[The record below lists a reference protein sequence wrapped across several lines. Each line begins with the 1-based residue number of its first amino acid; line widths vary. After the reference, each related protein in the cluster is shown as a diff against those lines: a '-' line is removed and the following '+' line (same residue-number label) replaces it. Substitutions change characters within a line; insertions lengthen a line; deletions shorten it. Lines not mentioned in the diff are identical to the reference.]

1 MNFKYGEFFKYIEAE
16 KSATSDQTVQNNGN
30 NGVVNSVA
38 PTNDTNVGN
47 QVQGNAQPTS
57 KGNRTALITKY
68 VDNYFNKSNNGKTGD
83 GIGWNY
89 SGANEGTK
97 KILDLA
103 KKWTIDNL
111 SNSTINM
118 KTLPMEVSKF
128 ADSAVHQAQAK
139 MAQDAEKQAEVEQGT
154 TNQEGTKPQN
164 QEQSQEAPTQNPSD
178 LLTIAKQDVSDIAK
192 NLSTNEISIK
202 VESKSVG
209 SKLKAIKE
217 AKENI
222 TSIGNFNVVI
232 TMSSQNTN
240 GTENNQSNEPVAEGK
255 ENPVDNNTKEAE
267 DKENQVNNNAIEAEK
282 ESLTKQFLKGKINEA
297 ENKDVSKSVSNI
309 VKQII
314 SSFGTREIGNE
325 TVQITNSGNATTS
338 ENNGVLTI
346 TVPMAIV
353 RVDTKEK
360 STFGDKVQKIQNIR
374 NQNADIA
381 LKKAQ
386 AKAMKTDAKARLAA
400 AKKGK
405 GSGGNI
411 LKNFSPYGN
420 TSNTTGQSYTKS
432 VL

>member
-1 MNFKYGEFFKYIEAE
+1 MDFKYGDFFKYIEAE
-16 KSATSDQTVQNNGN
+16 QSAASDQTVQNNGN

-38 PTNDTNVGN
+38 PTNDTKVGN

-57 KGNRTALITKY
+57 KEDRTALITKY

-139 MAQDAEKQAEVEQGT
+139 MAQDAEKQAEQGT
-154 TNQEGTKPQN
+154 ANQGDTKPQN
-164 QEQSQEAPTQNPSD
+164 QEQPQEAPTQNPSD
-178 LLTIAKQDVSDIAK
+178 LLTIVNQDVSDIAK

-240 GTENNQSNEPVAEGK
+240 GTEDKKSNEQGEEGQ
-255 ENPVDNNTKEAE
+255 ENPVDNNAKEV
-267 DKENQVNNNAIEAEK
+267 KQ
-282 ESLTKQFLKGKINEA
+282 ESLAKQFLKGKINES
-297 ENKDVSKSVSNI
+297 ENNDVSKSVSNI

-360 STFGDKVQKIQNIR
+360 STLGDKVQKIQNIR

-420 TSNTTGQSYTKS
+420 TSSTTSQSYTKS

>member
-1 MNFKYGEFFKYIEAE
+1 MDFKYGDFFKYIEAE
-16 KSATSDQTVQNNGN
+16 QSAAGDQTVQNN
-30 NGVVNSVA
+30 
-38 PTNDTNVGN
+38 
-47 QVQGNAQPTS
+47 AQPTS
-57 KGNRTALITKY
+57 KEDRTALITKY

-139 MAQDAEKQAEVEQGT
+139 MAQDAEKQAEQGT
-154 TNQEGTKPQN
+154 ANQGDTKPQN
-164 QEQSQEAPTQNPSD
+164 QEQSQGVPTQNPSD

-232 TMSSQNTN
+232 TMSSQDTN
-240 GTENNQSNEPVAEGK
+240 GTENKSNEQGEEGQ
-255 ENPVDNNTKEAE
+255 ENQVDNNAKEAE
-267 DKENQVNNNAIEAEK
+267 DKENPVGNNATEK
-282 ESLTKQFLKGKINEA
+282 EQESLAKQFLKGKINEA

-360 STFGDKVQKIQNIR
+360 STLGDKVQKIQNIR

-420 TSNTTGQSYTKS
+420 TSNTTSQSYTKS

>member
-1 MNFKYGEFFKYIEAE
+1 MDFKYGDFFKYIEAE
-16 KSATSDQTVQNNGN
+16 QSAAGDQTVQNN
-30 NGVVNSVA
+30 
-38 PTNDTNVGN
+38 
-47 QVQGNAQPTS
+47 AQPTS
-57 KGNRTALITKY
+57 KEDRTALITKY

-139 MAQDAEKQAEVEQGT
+139 MAQDAEKQAEQGT
-154 TNQEGTKPQN
+154 TNQEDTKPQN

-240 GTENNQSNEPVAEGK
+240 GTENKSNEQGEEGQ
-255 ENPVDNNTKEAE
+255 ENPVDNNAKEAE
-267 DKENQVNNNAIEAEK
+267 DKENPVGNNATEK
-282 ESLTKQFLKGKINEA
+282 EQESLSKQFLKGKINEA

-360 STFGDKVQKIQNIR
+360 STLGDKVQKIQNIR

-420 TSNTTGQSYTKS
+420 TSNTTSQSYTKS

>member
-1 MNFKYGEFFKYIEAE
+1 MNFKYGDFFKYIEAE
-16 KSATSDQTVQNNGN
+16 QLATS
-30 NGVVNSVA
+30 
-38 PTNDTNVGN
+38 
-47 QVQGNAQPTS
+47 AQPTS
-57 KGNRTALITKY
+57 KEDRTALITKY

-139 MAQDAEKQAEVEQGT
+139 MAQDAEKQAEQGT
-154 TNQEGTKPQN
+154 ANQGDTKPQN

-209 SKLKAIKE
+209 SKLKAMKE

-240 GTENNQSNEPVAEGK
+240 GTEDKKSNEQGEEGQ
-255 ENPVDNNTKEAE
+255 ENPVDNNAKEV
-267 DKENQVNNNAIEAEK
+267 KQ
-282 ESLTKQFLKGKINEA
+282 ESLTKQFLKRKINEA

-360 STFGDKVQKIQNIR
+360 STLGDKVQKIQNIR

-420 TSNTTGQSYTKS
+420 TSNTTSQSYTKS

>member
-16 KSATSDQTVQNNGN
+16 QSAASDQTVQNNGN

-38 PTNDTNVGN
+38 PTNDTKVGN

-57 KGNRTALITKY
+57 KEDRTALITKY

-139 MAQDAEKQAEVEQGT
+139 MAQDAEKQAEQPKDNGQ
-154 TNQEGTKPQN
+154 NGQEADKPQN
-164 QEQSQEAPTQNPSD
+164 QEQPQEAPTQNPSD

-232 TMSSQNTN
+232 TMNSQNTN
-240 GTENNQSNEPVAEGK
+240 GTEDKKSNEQGEEG
-255 ENPVDNNTKEAE
+255 
-267 DKENQVNNNAIEAEK
+267 KENQVNNNAIEAEK
-282 ESLTKQFLKGKINEA
+282 ESLTKQFLKRKINEA

-360 STFGDKVQKIQNIR
+360 STLGDKVQKIQNIR

-420 TSNTTGQSYTKS
+420 TSNTTSQSYTKS

>member
-16 KSATSDQTVQNNGN
+16 KLDTSAQPVQDNGN

-38 PTNDTNVGN
+38 PTNDTKAVNKGKSNV
-47 QVQGNAQPTS
+47 QPTS
-57 KGNRTALITKY
+57 KEDRTALITKY

-139 MAQDAEKQAEVEQGT
+139 MAQDAEKQAEQPKDNGQ
-154 TNQEGTKPQN
+154 NGQEADKPQN
-164 QEQSQEAPTQNPSD
+164 QEQSQEVPTQNPSD

-202 VESKSVG
+202 VESKSVD

-232 TMSSQNTN
+232 TMNSQNTN
-240 GTENNQSNEPVAEGK
+240 GTEDKKSNEQGEEG
-255 ENPVDNNTKEAE
+255 
-267 DKENQVNNNAIEAEK
+267 KENQVNNNAIEAEK
-282 ESLTKQFLKGKINEA
+282 ESLTKQFLKRKINEA

-360 STFGDKVQKIQNIR
+360 STLGDKVQKIQNIR

-420 TSNTTGQSYTKS
+420 TSNTTSQSYTKS

>member
-1 MNFKYGEFFKYIEAE
+1 MKFKYGEFFKYIEAE
-16 KSATSDQTVQNNGN
+16 QSATGDQTVQNN
-30 NGVVNSVA
+30 
-38 PTNDTNVGN
+38 
-47 QVQGNAQPTS
+47 AQPTS
-57 KGNRTALITKY
+57 KEDRTALITKY

-139 MAQDAEKQAEVEQGT
+139 MAQDAEKQAEQPKDNGQSG
-154 TNQEGTKPQN
+154 QEADKPQN
-164 QEQSQEAPTQNPSD
+164 QEQSQETPTQNPSD
-178 LLTIAKQDVSDIAK
+178 VLTIAKQDVSDIAK

-232 TMSSQNTN
+232 TMSSQDTN
-240 GTENNQSNEPVAEGK
+240 GTEDKKSNEQGEEGQ
-255 ENPVDNNTKEAE
+255 ENPVDNNAKEAE
-267 DKENQVNNNAIEAEK
+267 DKENPVGNNATEK
-282 ESLTKQFLKGKINEA
+282 EQESLSKQFLKGKINEA

-360 STFGDKVQKIQNIR
+360 STLGDKVQKIQNIR

-420 TSNTTGQSYTKS
+420 TSNTTSQSYTKS

>member
-1 MNFKYGEFFKYIEAE
+1 MNFKYGDFFKYIEAE
-16 KSATSDQTVQNNGN
+16 QSAAGDQTVQNNGN

-38 PTNDTNVGN
+38 PTNGTKED
-47 QVQGNAQPTS
+47 
-57 KGNRTALITKY
+57 RTALITKY

-139 MAQDAEKQAEVEQGT
+139 MAQDAEKQAEQGT
-154 TNQEGTKPQN
+154 ANQEDTKPQN
-164 QEQSQEAPTQNPSD
+164 QEQPQEAPTQNPSD

-240 GTENNQSNEPVAEGK
+240 GTEDKKSNEQGEEG
-255 ENPVDNNTKEAE
+255 
-267 DKENQVNNNAIEAEK
+267 KENQVNNNAIEAEDK
-282 ESLTKQFLKGKINEA
+282 ENPVGNNATEKEQESLSKQFLKKKINEA

-360 STFGDKVQKIQNIR
+360 STLGDKVQKIQNIR

-405 GSGGNI
+405 GSVGNI
-411 LKNFSPYGN
+411 IKNFSPYGN
-420 TSNTTGQSYTKS
+420 TSNTIGQSYTKS

>member
-16 KSATSDQTVQNNGN
+16 QSAARNQTVQNNGN

-38 PTNDTNVGN
+38 PTNDT
-47 QVQGNAQPTS
+47 
-57 KGNRTALITKY
+57 KEDRTALITKY

-139 MAQDAEKQAEVEQGT
+139 MAQDAEKQAEQGT
-154 TNQEGTKPQN
+154 ANQGDTKPQN
-164 QEQSQEAPTQNPSD
+164 QEQPQEAPTQNPSD

-232 TMSSQNTN
+232 TMNSQNTN
-240 GTENNQSNEPVAEGK
+240 GTENKSNEQGEEGQ
-255 ENPVDNNTKEAE
+255 
-267 DKENQVNNNAIEAEK
+267 ENQVNNNDIEAK
-282 ESLTKQFLKGKINEA
+282 QESLAKQFLKGKINEA

-360 STFGDKVQKIQNIR
+360 STLGDKVQKIQNIR

-420 TSNTTGQSYTKS
+420 TSSTTGQSYTKS

>member
-1 MNFKYGEFFKYIEAE
+1 MDFKYGDFFKYIEAE
-16 KSATSDQTVQNNGN
+16 QLAAGDQTVQN
-30 NGVVNSVA
+30 
-38 PTNDTNVGN
+38 
-47 QVQGNAQPTS
+47 NAQPTS

-139 MAQDAEKQAEVEQGT
+139 MAQDAEKQAEQET
-154 TNQEGTKPQN
+154 TNQEDTKPQN
-164 QEQSQEAPTQNPSD
+164 QEQSQEVPTQNSSD

-217 AKENI
+217 AKGNI

-240 GTENNQSNEPVAEGK
+240 GTENKSNEQGEEGK
-255 ENPVDNNTKEAE
+255 KNQVDNNAK
-267 DKENQVNNNAIEAEK
+267 EAEK
-282 ESLTKQFLKGKINEA
+282 ESLSKQFLKGKINEA

-360 STFGDKVQKIQNIR
+360 STLGDKVQKIQNIR

-420 TSNTTGQSYTKS
+420 TSNTTSQSYTKS

>member
-1 MNFKYGEFFKYIEAE
+1 MDFKYGDFFKYIEAE
-16 KSATSDQTVQNNGN
+16 QSAAGDQTVQNN
-30 NGVVNSVA
+30 
-38 PTNDTNVGN
+38 
-47 QVQGNAQPTS
+47 AQPTS
-57 KGNRTALITKY
+57 KEDRTALITKY

-139 MAQDAEKQAEVEQGT
+139 MAQDAEKQAEQGT
-154 TNQEGTKPQN
+154 ANQGDTKPQN
-164 QEQSQEAPTQNPSD
+164 QEQSQGVPTQNPSD

-232 TMSSQNTN
+232 TMSSQDTN
-240 GTENNQSNEPVAEGK
+240 GTENKSNEQGK
-255 ENPVDNNTKEAE
+255 EEQENQVDNNAKEAE
-267 DKENQVNNNAIEAEK
+267 DKENPVGNNATEK
-282 ESLTKQFLKGKINEA
+282 EQESLAKQFLKGKINEA

-360 STFGDKVQKIQNIR
+360 STLGDKVQKIQNIR

-420 TSNTTGQSYTKS
+420 TSNTTSQSYTKS

>member
-1 MNFKYGEFFKYIEAE
+1 MGDLLSMNFKYGDFFKYIEAE
-16 KSATSDQTVQNNGN
+16 QLATS
-30 NGVVNSVA
+30 
-38 PTNDTNVGN
+38 
-47 QVQGNAQPTS
+47 AQPTS
-57 KGNRTALITKY
+57 KEDRIALITKY

-139 MAQDAEKQAEVEQGT
+139 MAQDAEKQAEQGT
-154 TNQEGTKPQN
+154 TNQEDTKPQN
-164 QEQSQEAPTQNPSD
+164 QEQSQEVPTQNPSD

-255 ENPVDNNTKEAE
+255 ENQGDS
-267 DKENQVNNNAIEAEK
+267 NAIEAEK
-282 ESLTKQFLKGKINEA
+282 ESLAKQFLKGKINEA

-360 STFGDKVQKIQNIR
+360 STLGDKVQKIQNIR

-420 TSNTTGQSYTKS
+420 ASNTTSQSYTKS

>member
-1 MNFKYGEFFKYIEAE
+1 MNFKYGDFFKYIEAE
-16 KSATSDQTVQNNGN
+16 KLAT
-30 NGVVNSVA
+30 
-38 PTNDTNVGN
+38 
-47 QVQGNAQPTS
+47 NAQPTS
-57 KGNRTALITKY
+57 KEDRTALITKY

-139 MAQDAEKQAEVEQGT
+139 MAQDAEKQAEQPKDNGQ
-154 TNQEGTKPQN
+154 NGQEADKPQN
-164 QEQSQEAPTQNPSD
+164 QEQSQEVPTQNPSD
-178 LLTIAKQDVSDIAK
+178 LLTIAKQGVSDIAK

-202 VESKSVG
+202 VESKSVD

-232 TMSSQNTN
+232 TMSNQDTN
-240 GTENNQSNEPVAEGK
+240 GTEDKKSNEQGEEGQ
-255 ENPVDNNTKEAE
+255 ENPVDNNTKEV
-267 DKENQVNNNAIEAEK
+267 KQ
-282 ESLTKQFLKGKINEA
+282 ESLSKQFLKGKINEA

-353 RVDTKEK
+353 KVDTKEK
-360 STFGDKVQKIQNIR
+360 STIGDKVQKIQNIR

-420 TSNTTGQSYTKS
+420 TSSTTGQSYTKS

>member
-16 KSATSDQTVQNNGN
+16 QSATS
-30 NGVVNSVA
+30 
-38 PTNDTNVGN
+38 
-47 QVQGNAQPTS
+47 AQPTS
-57 KGNRTALITKY
+57 KEDRTALITKY

-139 MAQDAEKQAEVEQGT
+139 MAQDAEKQAEQGT

-232 TMSSQNTN
+232 TMSSQDTN
-240 GTENNQSNEPVAEGK
+240 GTENKSNEQGK
-255 ENPVDNNTKEAE
+255 EEQENQVDNNAKEAE
-267 DKENQVNNNAIEAEK
+267 DKENPVGNNATEK
-282 ESLTKQFLKGKINEA
+282 EQESLAKQFLKGKINEA

-338 ENNGVLTI
+338 ENNDVLTI

-360 STFGDKVQKIQNIR
+360 STLGDKVQKIQNIR

-411 LKNFSPYGN
+411 LKNFSPYGT
-420 TSNTTGQSYTKS
+420 TSNTTSQSYTKS

>member
-1 MNFKYGEFFKYIEAE
+1 MNFKYGDFFKYIEAE
-16 KSATSDQTVQNNGN
+16 QSAASDQTVQNNGN
-30 NGVVNSVA
+30 NGAVNSVA
-38 PTNDTNVGN
+38 PTNGTKVGN

-57 KGNRTALITKY
+57 KEDRTALITKY

-139 MAQDAEKQAEVEQGT
+139 MAQDAEKQAEQGT

-164 QEQSQEAPTQNPSD
+164 QGQPQEAPTQNPSD

-232 TMSSQNTN
+232 TMSSQDTN
-240 GTENNQSNEPVAEGK
+240 GTENKSNEQGEEGK
-255 ENPVDNNTKEAE
+255 ENQVDNNAK
-267 DKENQVNNNAIEAEK
+267 EAEK
-282 ESLTKQFLKGKINEA
+282 ESLAKQFLKGKINEA

-360 STFGDKVQKIQNIR
+360 STLGDKVQKIQNIR

-420 TSNTTGQSYTKS
+420 TSNTTSQSYTKS

>member
-1 MNFKYGEFFKYIEAE
+1 MNFKYGDFFKYIEAE
-16 KSATSDQTVQNNGN
+16 QLATS
-30 NGVVNSVA
+30 
-38 PTNDTNVGN
+38 
-47 QVQGNAQPTS
+47 AQPTS
-57 KGNRTALITKY
+57 KEDRTALITKY

-139 MAQDAEKQAEVEQGT
+139 MAQDAEKQAEQPKDNGQSG
-154 TNQEGTKPQN
+154 QEADKPQN

-240 GTENNQSNEPVAEGK
+240 GTENKSNEQGEEGQ
-255 ENPVDNNTKEAE
+255 ENQVDNNAKEAE
-267 DKENQVNNNAIEAEK
+267 DKENPVGNNATEK
-282 ESLTKQFLKGKINEA
+282 EQESLSKQFLKKKINEA

-360 STFGDKVQKIQNIR
+360 STLGDKVQKIQNIR

-420 TSNTTGQSYTKS
+420 TSNTTSQSYTKS

>member
-1 MNFKYGEFFKYIEAE
+1 MNFKYGDFFKYIEAE
-16 KSATSDQTVQNNGN
+16 QLATS
-30 NGVVNSVA
+30 
-38 PTNDTNVGN
+38 
-47 QVQGNAQPTS
+47 AQPTS
-57 KGNRTALITKY
+57 KEDRTALITKY

-139 MAQDAEKQAEVEQGT
+139 MAQDAEKQAEQGT

-232 TMSSQNTN
+232 TMSSQDTN
-240 GTENNQSNEPVAEGK
+240 GTEDKKSNEQGEEGQ
-255 ENPVDNNTKEAE
+255 
-267 DKENQVNNNAIEAEK
+267 ENQVNNNTIEAEK
-282 ESLTKQFLKGKINEA
+282 ESLSKQFLKGKINEA

-360 STFGDKVQKIQNIR
+360 STLGDKVQKIQNIR

-386 AKAMKTDAKARLAA
+386 AKAMKTDAKARLAV

-420 TSNTTGQSYTKS
+420 TSNTTSQSYTKS

>member
-1 MNFKYGEFFKYIEAE
+1 MDFKYGDFFKYIEAE
-16 KSATSDQTVQNNGN
+16 QLATSAQTVQN
-30 NGVVNSVA
+30 
-38 PTNDTNVGN
+38 
-47 QVQGNAQPTS
+47 NAQPTS
-57 KGNRTALITKY
+57 KEDRTALITKY

-139 MAQDAEKQAEVEQGT
+139 MAQDAEKQAEQGT
-154 TNQEGTKPQN
+154 ANQEDTKPQN
-164 QEQSQEAPTQNPSD
+164 QEQPQEAPTQNPSD

-240 GTENNQSNEPVAEGK
+240 GTENKSNEQGEEEQ
-255 ENPVDNNTKEAE
+255 ENQVDNNAKEAE
-267 DKENQVNNNAIEAEK
+267 DKENPVGNNATEK
-282 ESLTKQFLKGKINEA
+282 EQESLSKQFLKKKINEA

-360 STFGDKVQKIQNIR
+360 STLGDKVQKIQNIR

-420 TSNTTGQSYTKS
+420 TSNTTSQSYTKS

>member
-16 KSATSDQTVQNNGN
+16 KLDTSAQPVQDNGN

-38 PTNDTNVGN
+38 PTNDTKAVNKGKSNV
-47 QVQGNAQPTS
+47 QPTS
-57 KGNRTALITKY
+57 KEDRTALITKY

-139 MAQDAEKQAEVEQGT
+139 MAQDAEKQAEQPKDNGQ
-154 TNQEGTKPQN
+154 NGQEADKPQN
-164 QEQSQEAPTQNPSD
+164 QEQSQEVPTQNPSD

-232 TMSSQNTN
+232 TMNSQNTN
-240 GTENNQSNEPVAEGK
+240 GTEDKKSNEQGEEG
-255 ENPVDNNTKEAE
+255 
-267 DKENQVNNNAIEAEK
+267 KENQVNNNAIEAEK
-282 ESLTKQFLKGKINEA
+282 ESLTKQFLKRKINEA
-297 ENKDVSKSVSNI
+297 ENKDVSNSVSNI

-360 STFGDKVQKIQNIR
+360 STLGDKVQKIQNIR

-420 TSNTTGQSYTKS
+420 TSNTTSQSYTKS

>member
-16 KSATSDQTVQNNGN
+16 KLDTSAQPVQDNGN

-38 PTNDTNVGN
+38 PTNDTKAVNKGKSNV
-47 QVQGNAQPTS
+47 QPTS
-57 KGNRTALITKY
+57 KEDRTALITKY

-139 MAQDAEKQAEVEQGT
+139 MAQDAEKQAEQPKDNGQ
-154 TNQEGTKPQN
+154 NGQEADKPQN
-164 QEQSQEAPTQNPSD
+164 QEQSQEVPTQNPSD

-232 TMSSQNTN
+232 TMNSQNTN
-240 GTENNQSNEPVAEGK
+240 GTEDKKSNEQGEEG
-255 ENPVDNNTKEAE
+255 
-267 DKENQVNNNAIEAEK
+267 KENQVNNNAIEAEK
-282 ESLTKQFLKGKINEA
+282 ESLTKQFLKRKINEA

-360 STFGDKVQKIQNIR
+360 STLGDKVQKIQNIR

-420 TSNTTGQSYTKS
+420 TSNTTSQSYTKS

>member
-1 MNFKYGEFFKYIEAE
+1 MNFKYGDFFKYIEDIEAE
-16 KSATSDQTVQNNGN
+16 QSATGDQTVQNNGN
-30 NGVVNSVA
+30 NGVVNSVE
-38 PTNDTNVGN
+38 PTNDT
-47 QVQGNAQPTS
+47 
-57 KGNRTALITKY
+57 KEDRTALITKY

-111 SNSTINM
+111 SNSTISM

-139 MAQDAEKQAEVEQGT
+139 MAQDAEKQAEQGT
-154 TNQEGTKPQN
+154 ANQEDTKPQN
-164 QEQSQEAPTQNPSD
+164 QEQSQEVPTQNPSD

-217 AKENI
+217 AKGNI

-240 GTENNQSNEPVAEGK
+240 GTENKSNEQGEEGQ
-255 ENPVDNNTKEAE
+255 ENPVDNNAKEV
-267 DKENQVNNNAIEAEK
+267 KQ
-282 ESLTKQFLKGKINEA
+282 ESLAKQFLKGKINES
-297 ENKDVSKSVSNI
+297 ENNDVSKSVSNI

-360 STFGDKVQKIQNIR
+360 STLGDKVQKIQNIR

-420 TSNTTGQSYTKS
+420 TSSTIGQSYTKS

>member
-1 MNFKYGEFFKYIEAE
+1 MNFKYGDFFKYIEAE
-16 KSATSDQTVQNNGN
+16 KSAAGDQTVQNN
-30 NGVVNSVA
+30 
-38 PTNDTNVGN
+38 
-47 QVQGNAQPTS
+47 AQPTS
-57 KGNRTALITKY
+57 KEDRTALIAKY

-139 MAQDAEKQAEVEQGT
+139 MAQDAEKQAEQGT

-164 QEQSQEAPTQNPSD
+164 QEQPQEVPTQNPSD

-240 GTENNQSNEPVAEGK
+240 GTENKQSNEQVTKEQ
-255 ENPVDNNTKEAE
+255 ENPVDNNTKEV
-267 DKENQVNNNAIEAEK
+267 KQ
-282 ESLTKQFLKGKINEA
+282 ESLSKQFLKGKINEA
-297 ENKDVSKSVSNI
+297 ENKDVSKNVSNI

-360 STFGDKVQKIQNIR
+360 STLGDKVQKIQNFR

-420 TSNTTGQSYTKS
+420 TSSTTGQSYTKS

>member
-1 MNFKYGEFFKYIEAE
+1 MNFKYGDFFKYIEAIE
-16 KSATSDQTVQNNGN
+16 AEQSAAGDQTVQNNGN

-38 PTNDTNVGN
+38 PTNDTKVGN

-57 KGNRTALITKY
+57 KEDRTALITKY

-139 MAQDAEKQAEVEQGT
+139 MAQDAEKQAEQPKDNGQSG
-154 TNQEGTKPQN
+154 QEADKPQN
-164 QEQSQEAPTQNPSD
+164 QEQPQEAPTQNPSD

-232 TMSSQNTN
+232 TMSSQDTN
-240 GTENNQSNEPVAEGK
+240 GTENKSNEQGK
-255 ENPVDNNTKEAE
+255 EEQENPVDNNAT
-267 DKENQVNNNAIEAEK
+267 EK
-282 ESLTKQFLKGKINEA
+282 EQESLSKQFLKGKINEA
-297 ENKDVSKSVSNI
+297 ENKDVSKSASNI

-360 STFGDKVQKIQNIR
+360 STLGDKVQKIQSIR

-411 LKNFSPYGN
+411 LKNFSPYGT
-420 TSNTTGQSYTKS
+420 TSNTTSQSYTKS

>member
-1 MNFKYGEFFKYIEAE
+1 MNFKYGDFFKYIEAE
-16 KSATSDQTVQNNGN
+16 QLATS
-30 NGVVNSVA
+30 
-38 PTNDTNVGN
+38 
-47 QVQGNAQPTS
+47 AQPTS
-57 KGNRTALITKY
+57 KEDRTALITKY

-139 MAQDAEKQAEVEQGT
+139 MAQDAEKQAEQGT

-232 TMSSQNTN
+232 TMSSQDTN
-240 GTENNQSNEPVAEGK
+240 GTENKSNEQGEEGK
-255 ENPVDNNTKEAE
+255 ENQVDNNAKEAE
-267 DKENQVNNNAIEAEK
+267 DKENPVGNNATEK
-282 ESLTKQFLKGKINEA
+282 EQESLSKQFLKGKINEA

-360 STFGDKVQKIQNIR
+360 STLGDKVQKIQNIR

-386 AKAMKTDAKARLAA
+386 AKAMKTDAKARLAV

-420 TSNTTGQSYTKS
+420 TSNTTSQSYTKS

>member
-16 KSATSDQTVQNNGN
+16 KSATSDQTVQNN
-30 NGVVNSVA
+30 
-38 PTNDTNVGN
+38 
-47 QVQGNAQPTS
+47 AQPTS
-57 KGNRTALITKY
+57 KEDRTALITKY

-139 MAQDAEKQAEVEQGT
+139 MAQDAEKQAEQGT
-154 TNQEGTKPQN
+154 TNQEDTKLQN
-164 QEQSQEAPTQNPSD
+164 QEQSQEVPTQNPSD

-202 VESKSVG
+202 VESKNVG

-217 AKENI
+217 AKGDI

-240 GTENNQSNEPVAEGK
+240 GTDNKSNEQGEEGQ
-255 ENPVDNNTKEAE
+255 ENQVNNNAKEAE
-267 DKENQVNNNAIEAEK
+267 DKENPVGNNAIEAEK
-282 ESLTKQFLKGKINEA
+282 ESLAKQFLKGKINEA

-360 STFGDKVQKIQNIR
+360 STLGDKVQKIQNIR

-420 TSNTTGQSYTKS
+420 TSNTIGQSYTKS

>member
-1 MNFKYGEFFKYIEAE
+1 MDFKYGDFFKYIEAE
-16 KSATSDQTVQNNGN
+16 QLAAGDQTVQN
-30 NGVVNSVA
+30 
-38 PTNDTNVGN
+38 
-47 QVQGNAQPTS
+47 NAQPTS

-139 MAQDAEKQAEVEQGT
+139 MAQDAEKQAEQET
-154 TNQEGTKPQN
+154 TNQEDTKPQN

-217 AKENI
+217 AKGNI

-240 GTENNQSNEPVAEGK
+240 GTENKSNEQGEEGK
-255 ENPVDNNTKEAE
+255 KNQVDNNAK
-267 DKENQVNNNAIEAEK
+267 EAEK
-282 ESLTKQFLKGKINEA
+282 ESLSKQFLKGKINEA

-360 STFGDKVQKIQNIR
+360 STLGDKVQKIQNIR

-420 TSNTTGQSYTKS
+420 TSNTTSQSYTKS

>member
-1 MNFKYGEFFKYIEAE
+1 MDFKYGDFFKYIEAIE
-16 KSATSDQTVQNNGN
+16 AEQLATSAQ
-30 NGVVNSVA
+30 
-38 PTNDTNVGN
+38 P
-47 QVQGNAQPTS
+47 VQGNAQPTS
-57 KGNRTALITKY
+57 KEDRTALITKY

-139 MAQDAEKQAEVEQGT
+139 MAQDAEKQAEQGT
-154 TNQEGTKPQN
+154 TNQEDTKLQN
-164 QEQSQEAPTQNPSD
+164 QEQSQEVPTQNPSD

-202 VESKSVG
+202 VESKNVG

-217 AKENI
+217 AKGDI

-232 TMSSQNTN
+232 TMNSQNTN

-255 ENPVDNNTKEAE
+255 ENQGDS
-267 DKENQVNNNAIEAEK
+267 NAIEAEK
-282 ESLTKQFLKGKINEA
+282 ESLAKQFLKGKINEA

-360 STFGDKVQKIQNIR
+360 STLGDKVQKIQNIR

-420 TSNTTGQSYTKS
+420 TSNTIGQSYTKS

>member
-1 MNFKYGEFFKYIEAE
+1 MKFKYGEFFKYIEAE
-16 KSATSDQTVQNNGN
+16 QSATGDQTVQNN
-30 NGVVNSVA
+30 
-38 PTNDTNVGN
+38 
-47 QVQGNAQPTS
+47 AQPTS
-57 KGNRTALITKY
+57 KEDRTALITKY

-139 MAQDAEKQAEVEQGT
+139 MAQDAEKQAEQGT
-154 TNQEGTKPQN
+154 ANQGDTKPQN
-164 QEQSQEAPTQNPSD
+164 QEQSQGVPTQNPSD

-240 GTENNQSNEPVAEGK
+240 GTENKSNEQGEEGQ
-255 ENPVDNNTKEAE
+255 ENPVDNNAKEAE
-267 DKENQVNNNAIEAEK
+267 DKENPVGNNATEK
-282 ESLTKQFLKGKINEA
+282 EQESLAKQFLKGKINEA

-360 STFGDKVQKIQNIR
+360 STLGDKVQKIQNIR

-420 TSNTTGQSYTKS
+420 TSNTTSQSYTKS

>member
-1 MNFKYGEFFKYIEAE
+1 MNFKYGDFFKYIEAE
-16 KSATSDQTVQNNGN
+16 QLATS
-30 NGVVNSVA
+30 
-38 PTNDTNVGN
+38 
-47 QVQGNAQPTS
+47 AQPTS
-57 KGNRTALITKY
+57 KEDRTALITKY

-139 MAQDAEKQAEVEQGT
+139 MAQDAEKQAEQGT

-232 TMSSQNTN
+232 TMSSQDTN
-240 GTENNQSNEPVAEGK
+240 GTENKSNEQGEEGQ
-255 ENPVDNNTKEAE
+255 
-267 DKENQVNNNAIEAEK
+267 ENQVNNNAIEAEDK
-282 ESLTKQFLKGKINEA
+282 ENPVGNNATEKEQESLAKQFLKGKINEA

-360 STFGDKVQKIQNIR
+360 STLGDKVQKIQNIR

-420 TSNTTGQSYTKS
+420 TSNTTSQSYTKS

>member
-16 KSATSDQTVQNNGN
+16 KSAASDQTVQNNGN

-38 PTNDTNVGN
+38 PTNDTKVGN

-57 KGNRTALITKY
+57 KEDRTALITKY

-139 MAQDAEKQAEVEQGT
+139 MAQDAEKQAEQGT
-154 TNQEGTKPQN
+154 ANQEDTKPQN
-164 QEQSQEAPTQNPSD
+164 QEQPQEAPTQNPSD

-217 AKENI
+217 AKGNI

-232 TMSSQNTN
+232 TMNSQNTN
-240 GTENNQSNEPVAEGK
+240 GTENKSNEQGEEGQ
-255 ENPVDNNTKEAE
+255 
-267 DKENQVNNNAIEAEK
+267 ENQVNNNAIEAEK
-282 ESLTKQFLKGKINEA
+282 ESLAKQFLKGKINEA

-360 STFGDKVQKIQNIR
+360 STLGDKVQKVQNIR

-420 TSNTTGQSYTKS
+420 TSNTTSQSYTKS

>member
-1 MNFKYGEFFKYIEAE
+1 MNFKYGDFFKYIEAE
-16 KSATSDQTVQNNGN
+16 QLATS
-30 NGVVNSVA
+30 
-38 PTNDTNVGN
+38 
-47 QVQGNAQPTS
+47 AQPTS
-57 KGNRTALITKY
+57 KEDRTALITKY

-139 MAQDAEKQAEVEQGT
+139 MAQDAEKQAEQET
-154 TNQEGTKPQN
+154 TNQEDTKPQN
-164 QEQSQEAPTQNPSD
+164 QEQSQEVPTQNPSD

-217 AKENI
+217 AKGNI

-232 TMSSQNTN
+232 TMSSQDTN
-240 GTENNQSNEPVAEGK
+240 GTENKSNEPV
-255 ENPVDNNTKEAE
+255 AE
-267 DKENQVNNNAIEAEK
+267 DKENQVNNNATEK
-282 ESLTKQFLKGKINEA
+282 EQESLAKQFLKGKINEA

-360 STFGDKVQKIQNIR
+360 STLGDKVQKIQNIR

-420 TSNTTGQSYTKS
+420 TSSTIGQSYTKS

>member
-1 MNFKYGEFFKYIEAE
+1 MNFKYGDFFKYIEAE
-16 KSATSDQTVQNNGN
+16 QSAAGDQTVQNNGN

-38 PTNDTNVGN
+38 PTNGTKED
-47 QVQGNAQPTS
+47 
-57 KGNRTALITKY
+57 RTALITKY

-139 MAQDAEKQAEVEQGT
+139 MAQDAEKQAEQGT
-154 TNQEGTKPQN
+154 ANQEDTKPQN
-164 QEQSQEAPTQNPSD
+164 QEQPQEAPTQNPSD

-232 TMSSQNTN
+232 TMNSQNTN
-240 GTENNQSNEPVAEGK
+240 GTENKKGNEQEEGQ
-255 ENPVDNNTKEAE
+255 ENPVGNNAKEA
-267 DKENQVNNNAIEAEK
+267 KQ
-282 ESLTKQFLKGKINEA
+282 ESLTKQFLKSKINEA
-297 ENKDVSKSVSNI
+297 ENKDVSKSVSQI

-360 STFGDKVQKIQNIR
+360 STLGDKVQKIQNIR

-405 GSGGNI
+405 GSVGNI
-411 LKNFSPYGN
+411 IKNFSPYGT
-420 TSNTTGQSYTKS
+420 TSNTTSQSYTKS

>member
-16 KSATSDQTVQNNGN
+16 QSAASDQTVQNNGN

-38 PTNDTNVGN
+38 PTNDTKVGN

-57 KGNRTALITKY
+57 KEDRTALITKY

-139 MAQDAEKQAEVEQGT
+139 MAQDAEKQAEQGT
-154 TNQEGTKPQN
+154 TNQGDTKPQN
-164 QEQSQEAPTQNPSD
+164 QEQPQEAPTQNPSD

-232 TMSSQNTN
+232 TMSSQDTN
-240 GTENNQSNEPVAEGK
+240 GTENKSNEQGK
-255 ENPVDNNTKEAE
+255 EEQENPVDNNAK
-267 DKENQVNNNAIEAEK
+267 EAEK
-282 ESLTKQFLKGKINEA
+282 ESLAKQFLKGKINEA

-360 STFGDKVQKIQNIR
+360 STLGDKVQKIQNIR

-420 TSNTTGQSYTKS
+420 TSNTTSQSYTKS

>member
-1 MNFKYGEFFKYIEAE
+1 MNFKYGDFFKYIEAE
-16 KSATSDQTVQNNGN
+16 QLAASDQTVQNN
-30 NGVVNSVA
+30 
-38 PTNDTNVGN
+38 
-47 QVQGNAQPTS
+47 AQPTS
-57 KGNRTALITKY
+57 KEDRTALITKY

-139 MAQDAEKQAEVEQGT
+139 MAQDAEKQAEQGT
-154 TNQEGTKPQN
+154 ANQGDTKPQN
-164 QEQSQEAPTQNPSD
+164 QEQSQGVPTQNPSD

-232 TMSSQNTN
+232 TMSSQDTN
-240 GTENNQSNEPVAEGK
+240 GTENKSNEQGEEGK
-255 ENPVDNNTKEAE
+255 ENQVDNNAKEAE
-267 DKENQVNNNAIEAEK
+267 DKENPVGNNATEK
-282 ESLTKQFLKGKINEA
+282 EQESLTKQFLKRKINEA

-360 STFGDKVQKIQNIR
+360 STLGDKVQKIQNIR

-420 TSNTTGQSYTKS
+420 TSNTTSQSYTKS

>member
-1 MNFKYGEFFKYIEAE
+1 MNFKYGDFFKYIEAIE
-16 KSATSDQTVQNNGN
+16 AEQSAAGDQTVQNNGN

-38 PTNDTNVGN
+38 PTNDTKVGN

-57 KGNRTALITKY
+57 KEDRTALITKY

-139 MAQDAEKQAEVEQGT
+139 MAQDAEKQAEQGT

-232 TMSSQNTN
+232 TMSSQDTN
-240 GTENNQSNEPVAEGK
+240 GTENKSNEQGK
-255 ENPVDNNTKEAE
+255 EEQENPVDNNAT
-267 DKENQVNNNAIEAEK
+267 EK
-282 ESLTKQFLKGKINEA
+282 EQESLSKQFLKGKINEA
-297 ENKDVSKSVSNI
+297 ENKDVSKSASNI

-360 STFGDKVQKIQNIR
+360 STLGDKVQKIQSIR

-411 LKNFSPYGN
+411 LKNFSPYGT
-420 TSNTTGQSYTKS
+420 TSNTTSQSYTKS

>member
-1 MNFKYGEFFKYIEAE
+1 MNFKYGDFFKYIEAE
-16 KSATSDQTVQNNGN
+16 QSAAGDQTVQNNGN

-38 PTNDTNVGN
+38 PTNATKVGN
-47 QVQGNAQPTS
+47 QVQDNAQPTS
-57 KGNRTALITKY
+57 KEDRTALITKY

-139 MAQDAEKQAEVEQGT
+139 MAQDAEKQAEQGT
-154 TNQEGTKPQN
+154 ANQGDTKPQN
-164 QEQSQEAPTQNPSD
+164 QEQSQEAPTQNSSD
-178 LLTIAKQDVSDIAK
+178 LLTIAKQGVSDIAK

-232 TMSSQNTN
+232 TMSSQVTN
-240 GTENNQSNEPVAEGK
+240 GTENKSNEQEEEGK
-255 ENPVDNNTKEAE
+255 ENQVDNNAKEAE
-267 DKENQVNNNAIEAEK
+267 DKENPVGNNATEK
-282 ESLTKQFLKGKINEA
+282 EQESLSKQFLKKKINEA

-360 STFGDKVQKIQNIR
+360 STLGDKVQKIQNIR

-411 LKNFSPYGN
+411 LKNFSPYGT
-420 TSNTTGQSYTKS
+420 TSNTTSQSYTKS